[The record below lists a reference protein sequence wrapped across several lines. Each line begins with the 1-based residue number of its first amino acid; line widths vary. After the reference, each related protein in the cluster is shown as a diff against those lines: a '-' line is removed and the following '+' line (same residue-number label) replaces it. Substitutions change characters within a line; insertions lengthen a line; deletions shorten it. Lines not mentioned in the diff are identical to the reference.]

1 MASRAI
7 IKPIDGDLDDEKAN
21 ILGEQRF
28 GIKKWYRLKSEWMAA
43 TSGLKKN
50 GIRER
55 PRKPKKVR
63 P

>member
-28 GIKKWYRLKSEWMAA
+28 GIAKWYRLKLEWRAA
-43 TSGLKKN
+43 TSGLKHVRIK
-50 GIRER
+50 ER
-55 PRKPKKVR
+55 LRKPKKVR

>member
-7 IKPIDGDLDDEKAN
+7 IKPTDGTLDDEKAN

-28 GIKKWYRLKSEWMAA
+28 GIAKWYRLKSEWIAT
-43 TSGLKKN
+43 TSGLKHVRIK
-50 GIRER
+50 ER
-55 PRKPKKVR
+55 LRKPKKVR